1 MDSAVCFPIKERG
14 LYGTRAVKGKW
25 RRPVPQPIREG
36 EEWRFVCAR
45 SSSLLYF
52 APITRR
58 SLAEHAAIHP
68 LGAGIYPKATV
79 LNRFIAKL
87 IDLFLAA
94 AAAEV
99 IASVGFLAGVA
110 YLFVAD
116 GFAGGRSIGK
126 RLIGLQTVLPDIRE
140 PAGFRESIIRNIPF
154 AAAQLLFSVPYVG
167 WLASAAIV
175 GFEAMLII
183 GNEQGRR
190 LGDELAGTQVL
201 DAGRLAL
208 PD

>member
-1 MDSAVCFPIKERG
+1 
-14 LYGTRAVKGKW
+14 
-25 RRPVPQPIREG
+25 
-36 EEWRFVCAR
+36 
-45 SSSLLYF
+45 
-52 APITRR
+52 
-58 SLAEHAAIHP
+58 LAEQVGVHP
-68 LGAGIYPKATV
+68 LGVGIYPKAQV

-99 IASVGFLAGVA
+99 IVPVGFLAGLA
-110 YLFVAD
+110 YLLVAD

-126 RLIGLQTVLPDIRE
+126 RLIGLQTILPDTRE

-154 AAAQLLFSVPYVG
+154 AVAQLAFAVPYVG
-167 WLASAAIV
+167 WLVSAAV
-175 GFEAMLII
+175 VVFEAILII
-183 GNEQGRR
+183 GNERGRR

>member
-1 MDSAVCFPIKERG
+1 M
-14 LYGTRAVKGKW
+14 
-25 RRPVPQPIREG
+25 
-36 EEWRFVCAR
+36 
-45 SSSLLYF
+45 
-52 APITRR
+52 
-58 SLAEHAAIHP
+58 AEQVGVHP
-68 LGAGIYPKATV
+68 LGVGIYPKAQV

-99 IASVGFLAGVA
+99 IVPVGFLAGLA
-110 YLFVAD
+110 YLLVAD

-126 RLIGLQTVLPDIRE
+126 RLIGLQTILPDMRE

-154 AAAQLLFSVPYVG
+154 AVAQLAFAVPYVG
-167 WLASAAIV
+167 WLVSAAV
-175 GFEAMLII
+175 VVFEAILII
-183 GNEQGRR
+183 GNERGRR